1 MLIDFTIK
9 NYRSIKDPA
18 TLSLL
23 ATNIKDHPEN
33 GFESPRE
40 PDIGLLKAVVIY
52 GANASGKSNVIKAF
66 DTVRSLVVESAN
78 YQPGQIIRQHDPY
91 RLEKGW
97 IDRPTEFEMEFIA
110 EDSIR
115 YRYKVSFDQEE
126 ILEESLVFFP
136 KGHEANLF
144 HREQGQSI
152 KFGDYFSS
160 PAKTV
165 EKQLLENQ
173 LFLSKAANSNNKILK
188 KIYLYFGNSLRLSY
202 PSTAIPLTSFTTTEC
217 LKDRSC
223 VDKSVFGEFLRAA
236 DTGIERMEILR
247 EVVPEDDKNTISLLP
262 EELKNRLLEDMAY
275 RPRMHHKLYEDEHE
289 CGTVAFDLA
298 EESKGTINLYDIAGK
313 ILHVLG
319 KGLVLIADELNSSL
333 HPQLTRMLVELFHDP
348 ETNPNNAQ
356 LVFAT
361 HDTALLSPE
370 LFRRD
375 QIWLTEKDRF
385 GATSL
390 FSISEFDYRKVRSNV
405 PFDRWYLSGRFGA
418 LPVLAKFKH
427 TMKNAEKTECE

>member
-23 ATNIKDHPEN
+23 ATNITDHPDNE
-33 GFESPRE
+33 FESPRE
-40 PDIGLLKAVVIY
+40 PDIGLLKSVVIY

-78 YQPGQIIRQHDPY
+78 YQPGQKIRQHDPY

-97 IDRPTEFEMEFIA
+97 SDRPTEFDMEFIA

-115 YRYKVSFDQEE
+115 YRYKVSYDREE
-126 ILEESLVFFP
+126 ILGESLVFFP
-136 KGHEANLF
+136 KGYEANLF

-152 KFGDYFSS
+152 KFGDYFSG

-188 KIYLYFGNSLRLSY
+188 KIYLFFRNRLRLSY
-202 PSTAIPLTSFTTTEC
+202 PSAAGSFPSFTTAEC
-217 LKDRSC
+217 LRGRSC
-223 VDKSVFGEFLRAA
+223 VNQSIIGEFLKFA
-236 DTGIERMEILR
+236 DTGIEHMDILQN
-247 EVVPEDDKNTISLLP
+247 VIPEDQKKAVDFLP
-262 EELKNRLLEDMAY
+262 EELKNELLEDMTY
-275 RPRMHHKLYEDEHE
+275 RPRMHHKLYEDENE

-298 EESKGTINLYDIAGK
+298 EESRGTMKLYDIAGK

-319 KGLVLIADELNSSL
+319 NGMVLIADELNSSL
-333 HPQLTRMLVELFHDP
+333 HPQLTRMLVDLFHDP